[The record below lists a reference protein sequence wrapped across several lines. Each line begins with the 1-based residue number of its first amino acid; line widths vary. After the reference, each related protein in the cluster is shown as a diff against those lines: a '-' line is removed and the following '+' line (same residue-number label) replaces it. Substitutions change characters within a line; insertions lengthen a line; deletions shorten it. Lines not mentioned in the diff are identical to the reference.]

1 MRYFLL
7 FLGLAMAV
15 TIGSLA
21 IAQPLDKPTPLEDL
35 AIVPIRTPPPVAFD
49 ANAGSYTR
57 SIVEPKTIYDAF
69 SAGKPTF
76 SGVQPFQG
84 RDSVSPSFD
93 GQYSVGQGEGGR
105 FTGGGVAEWKDAV
118 RRGPVVLI
126 IFGGLAILGGIVLA
140 IWAKQI
146 TLGLAVAGA
155 GLVLVTTGILFES
168 YPWIALVAFGLV
180 LAVGVWWVWNNR
192 SLTTAKTDLTATVG
206 KLGTALKT
214 VVKGVES
221 APPEAQAAVKAQIG
235 TVAAGTADPTGIKM
249 TVAALKNGTAPA
261 DI

>member
-1 MRYFLL
+1 MKYFLL
-7 FLGLAMAV
+7 FLVLAIAA
-15 TIGSLA
+15 TLGSLA
-21 IAQPLDKPTPLEDL
+21 IAQPLDRVTPLEDL
-35 AIVPIRTPPPVAFD
+35 AIVPTRTPPPVAFD

-57 SIVEPKTIYDAF
+57 TITKPAPLF
-69 SAGKPTF
+69 SGTPDPF
-76 SGVQPFQG
+76 SGVTAFQG
-84 RDSVSPSFD
+84 RDSASPSFD

-105 FTGGGVAEWKDAV
+105 FTGGSIAEWKDAV
-118 RRGPVVLI
+118 RKGPVVLI

-140 IWAKQI
+140 VVAKQF

-214 VVKGVES
+214 VVKGVEA
-221 APPEAQAAVKAQIG
+221 APADAQAAVKAQIG

-249 TVAALKNGTAPA
+249 TVTALKNGTAPG